1 MTGHYGPISASS
13 AMTDD
18 ANLLVE
24 LRELATVIHL
34 LPSEAESIRLAAD
47 RLASLIANQELNLQV
62 CRDLIGE
69 RDALSAEVAE
79 YRQSLN
85 VLGERYDAKC
95 EELRN
100 LRDSERFKVD

>member
-1 MTGHYGPISASS
+1 
-13 AMTDD
+13 MTDD
-18 ANLLVE
+18 AKLIE
-24 LRELATVIHL
+24 RLRFHYDYNGNPDKLCIE
-34 LPSEAESIRLAAD
+34 AAD
-47 RLASLIANQELNLQV
+47 RLAYLIANQELNLQV

>member
-1 MTGHYGPISASS
+1 
-13 AMTDD
+13 MTDD
-18 ANLLVE
+18 AKLIERLRDRWLAGNRSGLESREELLKE
-24 LRELATVIHL
+24 
-34 LPSEAESIRLAAD
+34 AAD
-47 RLASLIANQELNLQV
+47 RIASLIANQELNLQV

-95 EELRN
+95 EELEN
-100 LRDSERFKVD
+100 LRASERFKVD

>member
-1 MTGHYGPISASS
+1 
-13 AMTDD
+13 MTDD
-18 ANLLVE
+18 AKLIE
-24 LRELATVIHL
+24 RLREVFPYTPHVEVVARCL
-34 LPSEAESIRLAAD
+34 EAAD